1 MTATPS
7 SELPAPLPA
16 DLLALVDEV
25 LRTTAARQNPF
36 FVALEDGDLDHAAF
50 VATQVQFFH
59 AVVAFHRP
67 MASVAAR
74 IDDDGHRARIFRN
87 VHEELGEGDPA
98 KAHGATFTTFL
109 ARLTSTSEREVRA
122 RLAAPAGPAVRAFN
136 AVVQGACV
144 VEDVVVGAAT
154 MGIIERMF
162 SEISSWIGRACVA
175 RGFLAA
181 SDMIHY
187 DLHERLDVR
196 HAEDFFRILADAW
209 ADPAGRRHVE
219 DGLRLGAFAFDRLYR
234 DLLEATRR
242 P

>member
-1 MTATPS
+1 MTTS
-7 SELPAPLPA
+7 LPP
-16 DLLALVDEV
+16 DLLALVDDV

-36 FVALEDGDLDHAAF
+36 FVALHDDGDGGLDHGAF
-50 VATQVQFFH
+50 VATQLQFFH

-67 MASVAAR
+67 MAMLASR
-74 IDDDGHRARIFRN
+74 LDDDGHRTRIFRN
-87 VHEELGEGDPA
+87 VQEELGEGDPT
-98 KAHGATFTTFL
+98 KAHGATFITFL
-109 ARLTSTSEREVRA
+109 SRLTSTSEDAVRA
-122 RLAAPAGPAVRAFN
+122 RLQAPAGPAVRAFN

-144 VEDVVVGAAT
+144 VDHVVVGAAT

-175 RGFLAA
+175 RGFLDAGA
-181 SDMIHY
+181 MIHY

-209 ADPAGRRHVE
+209 SDPVGRRHVE
-219 DGLRLGAFAFDRLYR
+219 DGLRLGAFAFDRFYR
-234 DLLEATRR
+234 DLFEATRR